1 MDAED
6 LFVGVDVGTGSARA
20 ALVTRQ
26 GQVLATASRDIKIW
40 TPKPGY
46 AEQSSQDIWNAV
58 CQSTKV
64 YTQMCYFL
72 FPNFWSNIEEIYG
85 NIIS

>member
-1 MDAED
+1 MNAGD

-20 ALVTRQ
+20 ALVTRE
-26 GQVLATASRDIKIW
+26 GQVLATASREIKIW

-58 CQSTKV
+58 CEATKV
-64 YTQMCYFL
+64 YTQYI
-72 FPNFWSNIEEIYG
+72 SN
-85 NIIS
+85 